1 MSAPY
6 PPIEALLPHS
16 DAMLLL
22 ESVLEH
28 DFAKTACSA
37 HIGPD
42 HLFAD
47 RDGSVPSWVGIE
59 LMAQCAAVH
68 GGLTARSAGAEP
80 RPGLLLGSRRLQLGV
95 PSFAAGQRLRVE
107 ARHHRGVAGLVAF
120 DATICDARGGAPLA
134 EGRINVY
141 LLRDYSELARGEIR
155 P

>member
-1 MSAPY
+1 MSASY
-6 PPIEALLPHS
+6 PPIEELLPHS

-22 ESVLEH
+22 ETVLEH
-28 DFAKTACSA
+28 EPTQTTCSA

-47 RDGSVPSWVGIE
+47 RDGSVPSWVAIE

-68 GGLTARSAGAEP
+68 GGLTARRAGAEP

-95 PSFAAGQRLRVE
+95 PSFAPGQRLRVE
-107 ARHHRGVAGLVAF
+107 ASHHRGEAGLVAF
-120 DATICDARGGAPLA
+120 DATVWDARGGAPLA

-141 LLRDYSELARGEIR
+141 LLQDFSELAPGEIL